1 MIEFYPFSKFYKY
14 KLNVTNDEKN
24 QVKIIMKDKFTT
36 YNQLNIL
43 NVPTLK
49 DLRKQITDILDKH
62 GLLLNNNFAQRYN
75 KLDYHGVHI
84 HPNSRYSGILYL
96 SSEGTPTVF
105 YDQWFESYEQP
116 VEENTLLLFP
126 SYIPH
131 EVRFLT
137 EDEDRLVI
145 SFNTD
150 MNPSFRASV
159 DQHKD

>member
-75 KLDYHGVHI
+75 KSDRHVVHT

-126 SYIPH
+126 SYTPH